1 MVFKHAHKQN
11 TLDAI
16 TDLSNNFYIKNNSLK
31 TLNLNN
37 PKTEY
42 SQF

>member
-1 MVFKHAHKQN
+1 MHKN
-11 TLDAI
+11 THDAI
-16 TDLSNNFYIKNNSLK
+16 TDLYNNFYIKNNSLK

-37 PKTEY
+37 SKTEY

>member
-1 MVFKHAHKQN
+1 MHIN
-11 TLDAI
+11 TLDTI

-31 TLNLNN
+31 ILNLNN